1 MRWGFLWL
9 TLRLIMKQRL
19 RTITLFCGI
28 FFSSFLLNAFG
39 SLGYYFWTQV
49 HEGNSDTST
58 FNSTEL
64 ALTVLAVILLTIVLV
79 CSAVLLHNL
88 FAMTF
93 FQKWHSLGRL
103 ITLGATWQQLFLMVV
118 IEIGIIYCIAVP
130 LGLIVTIALD
140 KSISIPVEIPWW
152 IICSIFCW
160 LLIVSCICGLR
171 PVHKAMKTP
180 IALSRTSKSV
190 TIHSRQDKFGKHY
203 NSFSIFMAG
212 KYRSANRGH
221 YIRIVLTLI
230 TVMILYIPISY
241 FINTDLDI
249 QQSELLAKY
258 GIQYNFTT
266 QNYDELKLAL
276 EECYG
281 LSTKNSD
288 GDTLIYVQV
297 DGQARLKKDVLS
309 KSLLQVLEKAGWEE
323 QEIWDTNCDILFLDE
338 MHYKMILRNCSDLE
352 IENKS
357 APAILVDRYINKTS
371 YQENTDNL
379 FYETSLVN
387 KTIWDEKN
395 TGVEIYCGFFEEN
408 STVFYNSPI
417 ILSKELPE
425 GMDFLGDVT
434 LILPIQE
441 IESIRDLI
449 GEFCPVNVCGLF
461 QEYDETLYGKLHQ
474 ELGANALGHL
484 VYQRR
489 IFKEWYA
496 SMWEIH
502 VTMVA
507 VCSILLTIALVNVFS
522 TIVFQYI
529 DRKRGLAMLWS
540 LGQTKQGLLRIL
552 ILETARSFFL
562 ATLIGIPVSCLLC
575 YNVYQILRS
584 TWRIQFMLPLKQ
596 IFLLI
601 VAMITATL
609 VAMIVEW
616 CCMKRQNFLQNIKDE
631 I

>member
-88 FAMTF
+88 FALTF

-130 LGLIVTIALD
+130 LGLIVTIVLE

-203 NSFSIFMAG
+203 NSFAIFMAG

-249 QQSELLAKY
+249 QQSELL
-258 GIQYNFTT
+258 
-266 QNYDELKLAL
+266 
-276 EECYG
+276 
-281 LSTKNSD
+281 
-288 GDTLIYVQV
+288 
-297 DGQARLKKDVLS
+297 
-309 KSLLQVLEKAGWEE
+309 
-323 QEIWDTNCDILFLDE
+323 
-338 MHYKMILRNCSDLE
+338 
-352 IENKS
+352 
-357 APAILVDRYINKTS
+357 DR
-371 YQENTDNL
+371 
-379 FYETSLVN
+379 
-387 KTIWDEKN
+387 
-395 TGVEIYCGFFEEN
+395 
-408 STVFYNSPI
+408 
-417 ILSKELPE
+417 
-425 GMDFLGDVT
+425 
-434 LILPIQE
+434 
-441 IESIRDLI
+441 
-449 GEFCPVNVCGLF
+449 
-461 QEYDETLYGKLHQ
+461 
-474 ELGANALGHL
+474 
-484 VYQRR
+484 
-489 IFKEWYA
+489 
-496 SMWEIH
+496 
-502 VTMVA
+502 
-507 VCSILLTIALVNVFS
+507 
-522 TIVFQYI
+522 
-529 DRKRGLAMLWS
+529 
-540 LGQTKQGLLRIL
+540 
-552 ILETARSFFL
+552 
-562 ATLIGIPVSCLLC
+562 
-575 YNVYQILRS
+575 
-584 TWRIQFMLPLKQ
+584 
-596 IFLLI
+596 
-601 VAMITATL
+601 
-609 VAMIVEW
+609 
-616 CCMKRQNFLQNIKDE
+616 
-631 I
+631 

>member
-88 FAMTF
+88 FALTF

-130 LGLIVTIALD
+130 LGLIVTIALE

-180 IALSRTSKSV
+180 ITLSRTSKSV

-203 NSFSIFMAG
+203 NSFAIFMAG

-249 QQSELLAKY
+249 QQSGLLAKY

-276 EECYG
+276 EECQG

-288 GDTLIYVQV
+288 GDMLIYVQV
-297 DGQARLKKDVLS
+297 DGRASLRKNILN

-323 QEIWDTNCDILFLDE
+323 QEIWDTSCDILFLDE

-352 IENKS
+352 IEDES
-357 APAILVDRYINKTS
+357 APAILVDRYINRTS
-371 YQENTDNL
+371 YQENADNL
-379 FYETSLVN
+379 FFETSLVN
-387 KTIWDEKN
+387 KTIWDEEN
-395 TGVEIYCGFFEEN
+395 TGVEIFCGFFEEN
-408 STVFYNSPI
+408 NTVFYNSPI

-425 GMDFLGDVT
+425 GMDFSGNVT
-434 LILPIQE
+434 LLLPIQE
-441 IESIRDLI
+441 IESIRELI
-449 GEFCPVNVCGLF
+449 GEFCQVNVYGLF

-474 ELGANALGHL
+474 KLGANALGHL

-502 VTMVA
+502 VTMV
-507 VCSILLTIALVNVFS
+507 
-522 TIVFQYI
+522 
-529 DRKRGLAMLWS
+529 GLS
-540 LGQTKQGLLRIL
+540 
-552 ILETARSFFL
+552 
-562 ATLIGIPVSCLLC
+562 V
-575 YNVYQILRS
+575 
-584 TWRIQFMLPLKQ
+584 
-596 IFLLI
+596 
-601 VAMITATL
+601 
-609 VAMIVEW
+609 
-616 CCMKRQNFLQNIKDE
+616 
-631 I
+631 

>member
-1 MRWGFLWL
+1 M
-9 TLRLIMKQRL
+9 
-19 RTITLFCGI
+19 
-28 FFSSFLLNAFG
+28 A
-39 SLGYYFWTQV
+39 Y
-49 HEGNSDTST
+49 
-58 FNSTEL
+58 
-64 ALTVLAVILLTIVLV
+64 
-79 CSAVLLHNL
+79 
-88 FAMTF
+88 
-93 FQKWHSLGRL
+93 
-103 ITLGATWQQLFLMVV
+103 
-118 IEIGIIYCIAVP
+118 
-130 LGLIVTIALD
+130 
-140 KSISIPVEIPWW
+140 
-152 IICSIFCW
+152 
-160 LLIVSCICGLR
+160 
-171 PVHKAMKTP
+171 KAMQTP
-180 IALSRTSKSV
+180 IALSRISKPV
-190 TIHSRQDKFGKHY
+190 TIRFRQIKYGQHY
-203 NSFSIFMAG
+203 NSFAVFMAR

-230 TVMILYIPISY
+230 AVMVLYIPISY
-241 FINTDLDI
+241 FICTDLDI

-266 QNYDELKLAL
+266 QNYDELKWAL
-276 EECYG
+276 EECQG

-288 GDTLIYVQV
+288 GDTLIYAQV
-297 DGQARLKKDVLS
+297 DGRASLRKNILS

-323 QEIWDTNCDILFLDE
+323 QEIWDTNSNILFLDE

-352 IENKS
+352 IENES

-371 YQENTDNL
+371 YQENTNNL
-379 FYETSLVN
+379 FFETSLVN

-596 IFLLI
+596 IFLMI
-601 VAMITATL
+601 VTMTTATL
-609 VAMIVEW
+609 IAMILEW
-616 CCMKRQNFLQNIKDE
+616 GCMKYQNFLQNIKDE